1 VALLD
6 LDVVFRI
13 ATWILVSWDS
23 TVLLEPNDLC
33 HTMYHNSI
41 VLLPYY
47 VTRSKISRVGTAF
60 MCHTTIVTKLQGL
73 AMLCERI
80 YPKCLMK
87 PYKYIKVYIVCQGGT
102 EPVIF
107 PT

>member
-60 MCHTTIVTKLQGL
+60 MCHTTIY
-73 AMLCERI
+73 RN
-80 YPKCLMK
+80 
-87 PYKYIKVYIVCQGGT
+87 KVARAGHALR
-102 EPVIF
+102 EDLS
-107 PT
+107 